1 MPRYIVLQIPSDFVA
16 LDQRLQVWGRVVKDR
31 PHYAETVLYR
41 HMKLYGKGEQRRWP
55 DDEEAEARA
64 LTRCDYVDGWLIDAA
79 WQSLKDARSKDLLL
93 AWYVYSV
100 RDRALL
106 GRLLNVNLRTIQER
120 LRQALEQIQSAICR
134 AEGRTPDISK
144 T

>member
-41 HMKLYGKGEQRRWP
+41 HMRLYGKGDQRRWP

-64 LTRCDYVDGWLIDAA
+64 LTRWDYVDGWLIDAA

-106 GRLLNVNLRTIQER
+106 GHLLSVNLRTIQER